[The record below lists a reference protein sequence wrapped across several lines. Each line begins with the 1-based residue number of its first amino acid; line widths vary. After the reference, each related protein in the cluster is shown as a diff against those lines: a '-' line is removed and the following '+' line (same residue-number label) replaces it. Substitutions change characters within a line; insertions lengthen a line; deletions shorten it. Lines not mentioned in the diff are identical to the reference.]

1 MRFGLASTL
10 PGAVTSPAGIA
21 SSFIGSTRICASL
34 GESGGMMTLRPAWPA
49 RRQRREP
56 IEVLSAL
63 PPQPAPAS
71 AQANTNKKLIG
82 GVLMMIRKFPGQYRY
97 GSERHSNKLLATAR
111 DDGKGSTVSPVR
123 EV

>member
-1 MRFGLASTL
+1 MRFGLTSTL

-21 SSFIGSTRICASL
+21 SSLHRLNANLRELRRIGRDDDYARR
-34 GESGGMMTLRPAWPA
+34 GRR

-56 IEVLSAL
+56 IEVLFGL

-82 GVLMMIRKFPGQYRY
+82 VVRMMIRKFPDQYR
-97 GSERHSNKLLATAR
+97 ER
-111 DDGKGSTVSPVR
+111 
-123 EV
+123 